1 MHPYEGVQENMLKA
15 WYFTKDKTCRRYF
28 DNNLQKTFRTN
39 ILEDGTGQIDLVV
52 VLMVGLWLKVQ
63 MEIVD

>member
-1 MHPYEGVQENMLKA
+1 MHPYEGVH
-15 WYFTKDKTCRRYF
+15 RYF

-39 ILEDGTGQIDLVV
+39 ILKDGTGQIDLVV
-52 VLMVGLWLKVQ
+52 VLMVVLWLKVQ